1 MITQKMIDTAYE
13 LLCTEDHSIEEQIK
27 AIQEQAK
34 VGGTL
39 MIDHVDEVDVWA
51 KIELEFSCDEFL
63 EYITPHESPL
73 DNALNNTLYSL
84 TITFADIIAN
94 HKPLKKHFNSLS
106 EAEQL
111 KFINDNCHAVKSG
124 CEYGI
129 GHGLDEIFQT
139 IANNIDY
146 QK

>member
-13 LLCTEDHSIEEQIK
+13 LLCTEDHSIEDQIK

-39 MIDHVDEVDVWA
+39 MIDHVDNVDVWA

-63 EYITPHESPL
+63 EHITPYENPL
-73 DNALNNTLYSL
+73 DDALNDSLYSL

-94 HKPLKKHFNSLS
+94 HEPLKKHFNTLS
-106 EAEQL
+106 EAEQV
-111 KFINDNCHAVKSG
+111 KFINDNCNAVKSG
-124 CEYGI
+124 CEHGI
-129 GHGLDEIFQT
+129 GHGLNEIFDT
-139 IANNIDY
+139 IADNLDF
-146 QK
+146 